1 MVEWFVVYAGFSLP
15 RVHVARTTK
24 MKLKLKQKSEIVA
37 GVLASISD
45 VNEILKNETETFK
58 QISPRPRLDRE
69 LPKVRLETEI

>member
-1 MVEWFVVYAGFSLP
+1 
-15 RVHVARTTK
+15 